1 MNHFIG
7 ILGIILII
15 FLCWLMSEQKKA
27 FPWRIVGI
35 GLLLQIIIGILVL
48 KIPFGIHLLRVCGNA
63 VTAFLRF
70 HL

>member
-35 GLLLQIIIGILVL
+35 GLLLQITIGILVL
-48 KIPFGIHLLRVCGNA
+48 KIALCNI
-63 VTAFLRF
+63 
-70 HL
+70 